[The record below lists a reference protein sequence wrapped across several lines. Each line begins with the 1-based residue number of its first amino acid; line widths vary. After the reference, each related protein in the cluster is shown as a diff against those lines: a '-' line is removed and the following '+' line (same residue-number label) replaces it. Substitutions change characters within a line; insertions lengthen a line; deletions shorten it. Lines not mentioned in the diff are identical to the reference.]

1 MQVRDLSI
9 PVDEDTTVPPGLPSF
24 RQGGVRRNDE
34 TDGYESDYITSTIHV
49 GTHVDA
55 PFHFD
60 PGGAFI
66 GDVPL
71 ESLIRP
77 TVRADIRGETEPD
90 RELPLSAILDGLP
103 REPEPGEYLFV
114 HSGWADERIDDPS
127 YYLESPYYAPAVSE
141 YVVESDCR
149 GLITDTP
156 IDAGHEYP
164 NHFTLCEAGKVI
176 VENVAGLEGLPD
188 EFVTWVVP
196 IKLARGEG
204 APARVFLVEEYPA
217 GPG

>member
-1 MQVRDLSI
+1 MRFRDLSI
-9 PVDEDTTVPPGLPSF
+9 PVDENTVVPPGLPSF

-60 PGGAFI
+60 PNGEYI
-66 GDVPL
+66 GDIEL
-71 ESLIRP
+71 ESLVRP
-77 TVRADIRGETEPD
+77 TVRADVRGAVTAGETITLETI
-90 RELPLSAILDGLP
+90 RAGLP
-103 REPEPGEYLFV
+103 RDPDPGEYLFV
-114 HSGWADERIDDPS
+114 HTGWADDYIDDTD
-127 YYLESPYYAPAVSE
+127 YYLENPYYEPAVSQ
-141 YVVESDCR
+141 YVVDMDCR

-164 NHFTLCEAGKVI
+164 NHFTLCENGKVI
-176 VENVAGLEGLPD
+176 VENVANLEGLAD

-204 APARVFLVEEYPA
+204 APARVFLVEEWPR
-217 GPG
+217 